1 MLTRLL
7 LALCLAMAPA
17 LSLGA
22 QVVETPEAFDAAGRV
37 MVITPTM
44 AADLQLLP
52 PAWRITGDY
61 QEARLFR
68 LGNEGYVLVVTR
80 RNGTVERYSITLE
93 DREYLRERTA
103 NLPPAVEEQLRE
115 GIARAGRNVVERTRN
130 NSFIRNQTLLGL
142 TVYGP
147 AFAAAISNEAAG
159 RTAGYL
165 LVAGGTFF
173 GASTIARDF
182 DITRPME
189 RLSTHTAIT
198 GALAGWG
205 AMYALDASGDATAAG
220 IFVGGIGGT
229 AAGLLAGNRM
239 TEGEVAAATFGSWA
253 AAGTAAGLFAAFNE
267 DDGEDESRGVIA
279 GVVAAGLLGYPA
291 GQLYARNARYN
302 VTAGDVW
309 TLWATGALGGLI
321 AATPFIDSDI
331 HDNTASAI
339 VTGGFLAGVVAGDRL
354 IVRRFD
360 YQRGDGIMLG
370 VGTGAGALM
379 GAGLHALVD
388 REGRND
394 QLSFGLAA
402 AGGIAGLMLSHY
414 FLSPVD
420 DADRFGERIRFNPS
434 GAAMAAAGVPG
445 AHPILSLTF

>member
-7 LALCLAMAPA
+7 LVLCLAAPA

-37 MVITPTM
+37 TAITPTI

-61 QEARLFR
+61 QDARLYR

-80 RNGTVERYSITLE
+80 RNGTVERYSITPE
-93 DREYLRERTA
+93 DREYLRQRTA
-103 NLPPAVEEQLRE
+103 NLPPSVEEQLRQ
-115 GIARAGRNVVERTRN
+115 GLVRAGQNVVERTRN
-130 NSFIRNQTLLGL
+130 NSFIRNQTILGL
-142 TVYGP
+142 TVYAP

-159 RTAGYL
+159 RSAGYL

-182 DITRPME
+182 NITRPQE
-189 RLSTHTAIT
+189 RLSTHAAIT

-205 AMYALDASGDATAAG
+205 TMYALDASNDATAAG

-229 AAGLLAGNRM
+229 AAGLLAANQM
-239 TEGEVAAATFGSWA
+239 NDGEVAAATFGSWA
-253 AAGTAAGLFAAFNE
+253 AAAATGVTVGALQ
-267 DDGEDESRGVIA
+267 DDGRNARGVIG

-291 GQLYARNARYN
+291 GLWYARNARYN
-302 VTAGDVW
+302 VTSGDVW
-309 TLWATGALGGLI
+309 TLWATGLLGGMAV
-321 AATPFIDSDI
+321 AAPLADSDI
-331 HDNTASAI
+331 NDDAAAAL

-360 YQRGDGIMLG
+360 YQRGDGILLV

-379 GAGLHALVD
+379 GAGLHALID
-388 REGRND
+388 REGRNAG
-394 QLSFGLAA
+394 LSFGLGALGGA
-402 AGGIAGLMLSHY
+402 AGLALSHY
-414 FLSPVD
+414 YLSPVD
-420 DADRFGERIRFNPS
+420 DSDRFGERIRFNPS
-434 GAAMAAAGVPG
+434 GAAMAAVGVQG
-445 AHPILSLTF
+445 AHPIFSLTF

>member
-1 MLTRLL
+1 MLKRLL
-7 LALCLAMAPA
+7 LALCLATAPA
-17 LSLGA
+17 FSLGA

-37 MVITPTM
+37 MAITPRM

-61 QEARLFR
+61 NDARLFR

-80 RNGTVERYSITLE
+80 RNGTVERYSLTLE
-93 DREYLRERTA
+93 DREYLRQRTA
-103 NLPPAVEEQLRE
+103 NLPPAVEEQLRD
-115 GIARAGRNVVERTRN
+115 GLARAGRSVVEQTRN
-130 NSFIRNQTLLGL
+130 NSFIRNQTILGL

-159 RTAGYL
+159 RSAGYL

-173 GASTIARDF
+173 AASSIARDF
-182 DITRPME
+182 EITRAQE
-189 RLSTHTAIT
+189 RLSTHAAIT

-205 AMYALDASGDATAAG
+205 AMYALDASGDGTAAG
-220 IFVGGIGGT
+220 IFVGGLGGT
-229 AAGLLAGNRM
+229 AAGLIAGRNM

-253 AAGTAAGLFAAFNE
+253 SALTAAGAFAAFND
-267 DDGEDESRGVIA
+267 DDGDNSRGIIA
-279 GVVAAGLLGYPA
+279 GIVGAGLAGYPA
-291 GQLYARNARYN
+291 GQLYARNAGYN
-302 VTAGDVW
+302 VTPGDVW
-309 TLWATGALGGLI
+309 TLWATGFLGANLV
-321 AATPFIDSDI
+321 AVPLVDSDV

-339 VTGGFLAGVVAGDRL
+339 VTAGFVAGVIAGDRF

-360 YQRGDGIMLG
+360 YQRGDGILLV

-379 GAGLHALVD
+379 GSGLYALVD

-394 QLSFGLAA
+394 QLSSGLAVLGGA
-402 AGGIAGLMLSHY
+402 AGLALSHY

-420 DADRFGERIRFNPS
+420 DADRFGDRIRFTPS
-434 GAAMAAAGVPG
+434 GAALAAAGVPG
-445 AHPILSLTF
+445 THPILSLTF

>member
-7 LALCLAMAPA
+7 LVLCLAAPA
-17 LSLGA
+17 FSLGA

-37 MVITPTM
+37 MAITPTM

-61 QEARLFR
+61 QDARLFR

-80 RNGTVERYSITLE
+80 RNATVERYSITNE
-93 DREYLRERTA
+93 DREYLRQRTA
-103 NLPPAVEEQLRE
+103 SLPPSVEEQLRV
-115 GIARAGRNVVERTRN
+115 GIARAGQNVVERTRN
-130 NSFIRNQTLLGL
+130 NSFIRNQTILGL

-173 GASTIARDF
+173 AASTIARDF
-182 DITRPME
+182 EITRAQD
-189 RLSTHTAIT
+189 RLSLHSAIT

-205 AMYALDASGDATAAG
+205 TMYALDASGDATAAG
-220 IFVGGIGGT
+220 IFVGGVGGT
-229 AAGLLAGNRM
+229 AAGLLAAHRM
-239 TEGEVAAATFGSWA
+239 TEGEVAAAAFGSWA
-253 AAGTAAGLFAAFNE
+253 SALTAAGAFAAFNDEE
-267 DDGEDESRGVIA
+267 DNSRGVIG

-291 GQLYARNARYN
+291 GQLYARNAGYN

-309 TLWATGALGGLI
+309 TLWATGFLGANLVAI
-321 AATPFIDSDI
+321 PLVDSDV

-339 VTGGFLAGVVAGDRL
+339 ATAGFVAGVVAGDRF

-360 YQRGDGIMLG
+360 YQRGDGILLL

-379 GAGLHALVD
+379 GSGLYALVD

-394 QLSFGLAA
+394 RLSSGLAFAGGA
-402 AGGIAGLMLSHY
+402 AGLALSHY
-414 FLSPVD
+414 YLSPVD
-420 DADRFGERIRFNPS
+420 DSDRVGERIRFNPS
-434 GAAMAAAGVPG
+434 GAALAAAGVPG
-445 AHPILSLTF
+445 AHPIFSLTF

>member
-1 MLTRLL
+1 MLKRLL
-7 LALCLAMAPA
+7 LALCLATAPA
-17 LSLGA
+17 FSLGA
-22 QVVETPEAFDAAGRV
+22 QVVETPEAFDQAGRV
-37 MVITPTM
+37 MAITPRM

-61 QEARLFR
+61 NDARLFR

-80 RNGTVERYSITLE
+80 RNGTVERYSITPE
-93 DREYLRERTA
+93 DREYLRQRTA

-115 GIARAGRNVVERTRN
+115 GITRAGRTVVERTRN

-147 AFAAAISNEAAG
+147 AFAAAISNETAG

-173 GASTIARDF
+173 AASSIARDF
-182 DITRPME
+182 EITRAQE
-189 RLSTHTAIT
+189 RLSTHAAIT

-205 AMYALDASGDATAAG
+205 AMYALDASNDATAAG

-229 AAGLLAGNRM
+229 AGGLIAGRNM

-253 AAGTAAGLFAAFNE
+253 SALTAAGAFAAFN
-267 DDGEDESRGVIA
+267 DDDDDNSRGIIA
-279 GVVAAGLLGYPA
+279 GIVAAGLAGYPA
-291 GQLYARNARYN
+291 GQLYARNASYH

-309 TLWATGALGGLI
+309 TLWATGFLGANLV
-321 AATPFIDSDI
+321 AVPLVDSDV

-339 VTGGFLAGVVAGDRL
+339 VTAGFVAGVIAGDRF

-360 YQRGDGIMLG
+360 YQRGDGILLV

-379 GAGLHALVD
+379 GSGLYALVD

-394 QLSFGLAA
+394 QLSSGLAVLGGA
-402 AGGIAGLMLSHY
+402 AGLALSHY

-420 DADRFGERIRFNPS
+420 DADRFGDRIRFTPS
-434 GAAMAAAGVPG
+434 GAALAAAGVPG
-445 AHPILSLTF
+445 THPILSLTF

>member
-1 MLTRLL
+1 MLKRLL
-7 LALCLAMAPA
+7 LALCLATAPA
-17 LSLGA
+17 FSLGA

-37 MVITPTM
+37 MAITPRM

-61 QEARLFR
+61 NDARLFR

-80 RNGTVERYSITLE
+80 RNGTVERYSITPE
-93 DREYLRERTA
+93 DREYLRQRTA

-115 GIARAGRNVVERTRN
+115 GLARAGRSVVEQTRN
-130 NSFIRNQTLLGL
+130 NSFIRNQTILGL

-159 RTAGYL
+159 RSAGYL

-173 GASTIARDF
+173 AASSIARDF
-182 DITRPME
+182 EITRAQE
-189 RLSTHTAIT
+189 RLSTHAAIS

-205 AMYALDASGDATAAG
+205 AMYALDASKDGTAAG

-229 AAGLLAGNRM
+229 AAGLIAGHNM

-253 AAGTAAGLFAAFNE
+253 SALTAAGTFAAFHEE
-267 DDGEDESRGVIA
+267 DDDNSRGIVA
-279 GVVAAGLLGYPA
+279 GIVAAGLAGYPA
-291 GQLYARNARYN
+291 GQLYARNAGYN

-309 TLWATGALGGLI
+309 TLWATGFLGANLV
-321 AATPFIDSDI
+321 AVPLVDSDV

-339 VTGGFLAGVVAGDRL
+339 VTAGFVAGVIAGDRF

-360 YQRGDGIMLG
+360 YQRGDGILLV

-379 GAGLHALVD
+379 GSGLYALVD
-388 REGRND
+388 REARND
-394 QLSFGLAA
+394 QLSSGLAVLGGA
-402 AGGIAGLMLSHY
+402 AGLALSHY

-420 DADRFGERIRFNPS
+420 DADRFGDRIRFTPS
-434 GAAMAAAGVPG
+434 GAALAAAGIPG
-445 AHPILSLTF
+445 THPILSLTF